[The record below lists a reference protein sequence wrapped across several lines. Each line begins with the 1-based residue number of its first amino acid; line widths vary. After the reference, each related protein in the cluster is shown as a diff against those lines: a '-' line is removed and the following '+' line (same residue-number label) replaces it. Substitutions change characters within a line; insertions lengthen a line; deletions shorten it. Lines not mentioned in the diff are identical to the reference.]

1 MKLKSL
7 ISMGAAVTMAAASV
21 VSANATLAVSEN
33 PADGLDSGT
42 GMWLRK
48 VYVPSENIDCGI
60 DCTKIG
66 SITFTITAADKD
78 YFEGMFGGAVVVSC
92 GPASICP
99 ADHNWISKSYWGC
112 NDEELEIA
120 TVGDATDILAN
131 KVGDYTYELVCPVDD
146 SNCVYPEV
154 LENAD
159 GYVQIAIQEWGQDM
173 SDIVVLSMEIK
184 DTSGAT
190 MVKFDGDGNVV
201 GGGAA
206 AEEAPAEEAPA
217 EEAPAEEA
225 PATEEKPAAGNVDAD
240 TDSSKGSPDT
250 GVEDVAVVAGLAI
263 VAAGAVLVSKK
274 RK

>member
-1 MKLKSL
+1 MKLKAL
-7 ISMGAAVTMAAASV
+7 ISMGAAAVMAAASV

-33 PADGLDSGT
+33 PADGLSSGT

-48 VYVPSENIDCGI
+48 IFVPSENVDCGI

-78 YFEGMFGGAVVVSC
+78 YFEGMFGGGVVVSC
-92 GPASICP
+92 GPVSICP
-99 ADHNWISKSYWGC
+99 SDHNWISKSFWGC
-112 NDEELEIA
+112 NDEELEIT
-120 TVGDATDILAN
+120 TVGENTDIIAN
-131 KVGDYTYELVCPVDD
+131 KVGDYTYELVCPVDE

-154 LENAD
+154 MDNAD
-159 GYVQIAIQEWGQDM
+159 GYVQIALQEWGQDM
-173 SDIVVLSMEIK
+173 SDIVVLSLELK
-184 DTSGAT
+184 DASGAT
-190 MVKFDGDGNVV
+190 IAKFDGDGNMI

-206 AEEAPAEEAPA
+206 AEEEAPVEEEVVVAPAE
-217 EEAPAEEA
+217 
-225 PATEEKPAAGNVDAD
+225 EEKPAAGNVDAA

-250 GVEDVAVVAGLAI
+250 GVADVAVVAGLAI

>member
-1 MKLKSL
+1 
-7 ISMGAAVTMAAASV
+7 MGAAAVMAAASV

-33 PADGLDSGT
+33 PADGLSSGT
-42 GMWLRK
+42 GMWMRK
-48 VYVPSENIDCGI
+48 VFVPSENVDCGI
-60 DCTKIG
+60 DCTKMG

-99 ADHNWISKSYWGC
+99 ADHNWVSKSYWGC
-112 NDEELEIA
+112 NDEELEIT
-120 TVGDATDILAN
+120 TVGEDTDILAN
-131 KVGDYTYELVCPVDD
+131 KVGDYTYELVCPIDD
-146 SNCVYPEV
+146 SNCIYPEV

-159 GYVQIAIQEWGQDM
+159 GYVQIALQEWGQDM

-206 AEEAPAEEAPA
+206 PAEEEAVAPA
-217 EEAPAEEA
+217 DEEKPVA
-225 PATEEKPAAGNVDAD
+225 EEKPAAGNVDAA

-250 GVEDVAVVAGLAI
+250 GVADVAVVAGLAI
-263 VAAGAVLVSKK
+263 VAAGAVIVSKK